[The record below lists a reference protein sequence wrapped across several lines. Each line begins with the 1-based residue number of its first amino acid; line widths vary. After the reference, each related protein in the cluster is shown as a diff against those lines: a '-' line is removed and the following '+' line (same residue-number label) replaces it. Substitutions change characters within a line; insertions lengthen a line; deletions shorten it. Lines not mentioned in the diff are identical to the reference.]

1 MLPSTFKD
9 YYQILGIEPGA
20 HPTEIKKAWRA
31 LVRKWH
37 PDVSSSEQINTKNF
51 QDIQEAYESLID
63 PLKKEKYLQQRWLQQ
78 VTQTKPIPAP
88 TNSNELLHAI
98 IKVEQLV
105 YKTDSY
111 RLDTDFIEQYILF
124 LLTPSSIELVNEL
137 EDPVVSK
144 EITKLT
150 LRCCIKLPAKSR
162 IAVLNALSGL
172 KQPDSIRLIAVY
184 KKENILRWTL
194 ERYKT
199 AIILLIVALLCWLI
213 SSLA

>member
-9 YYQILGIEPGA
+9 YYQILGIKPGA
-20 HPTEIKKAWRA
+20 HPTEIKKAWRV

-37 PDVSSSEQINTKNF
+37 PDVSGSEQINTKKF
-51 QDIQEAYESLID
+51 QDIQEAYETLID

-78 VTQTKPIPAP
+78 VTQTKHLSAP
-88 TNSNELLHAI
+88 TNSNEVLHAI

-105 YKTDSY
+105 YKTGSY

-124 LLTPSSIELVNEL
+124 LLSPRSIKLVNEP
-137 EDPVVSK
+137 EDAVVSE
-144 EITKLT
+144 EITKLI
-150 LRCCIKLPAKSR
+150 LRCCIKLPSKSR

-172 KQPDSIRLIAVY
+172 NQPDSIKLIAVY
-184 KKENILRWTL
+184 KKENTLRWTL

-199 AIILLIVALLCWLI
+199 AIMLLIVALLCWLI